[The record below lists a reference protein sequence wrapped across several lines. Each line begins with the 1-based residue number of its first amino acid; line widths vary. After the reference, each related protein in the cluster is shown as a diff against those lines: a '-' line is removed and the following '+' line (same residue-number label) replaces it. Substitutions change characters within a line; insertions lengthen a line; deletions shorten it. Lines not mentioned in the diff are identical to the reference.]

1 MARVDRER
9 RFHPSTCLSGPN
21 WASTSR
27 RHLGCGV
34 LRPPSWRCQEAA
46 RAGLHGKALLAGC
59 GGSRSNAFSFD
70 SRNAA
75 VCGCS
80 SSWPTS
86 LSQRMAGLR
95 CWQSWATKVT
105 KPPRRSRA
113 CSQETSRQEVP
124 MSFSMPKTPARH
136 GLVVTGLENQPGVS
150 SSRGPAGLGRQ
161 GEQCMFLTAWCI
173 GYALRW
179 VLIGLG

>member
-1 MARVDRER
+1 MDRER
-9 RFHPSTCLSGPN
+9 RVHPSTCLSGPN

-34 LRPPSWRCQEAA
+34 LRPLSWRCQEAA

-95 CWQSWATKVT
+95 CWQSWATKVA

-113 CSQETSRQEVP
+113 CSQEATSRQVVS

-136 GLVVTGLENQPGVS
+136 GLGVTGLEHKPWVGS
-150 SSRGPAGLGRQ
+150 PSLGPDGRQ
-161 GEQCMFLTAWCI
+161 GRTVHVPHGMEHWLSFVFL
-173 GYALRW
+173 R
-179 VLIGLG
+179 